1 MPVSLSGRMDCVL
14 RVSQLPKARR
24 GSLKGEESKGI
35 KCQEA
40 RSSPTHLSE
49 RREAGRNRTSGG

>member
-1 MPVSLSGRMDCVL
+1 MPVNLSGRMDCVL
-14 RVSQLPKARR
+14 RVSQLSKARR

-40 RSSPTHLSE
+40 ATHLSE